1 MPDKST
7 NPRFFYG
14 HVVTAA
20 GFGVW
25 LICWGTFNPC
35 FGVFLKP
42 LLAEFGWTRA
52 ETALAYSLALSVQ
65 AVLTI
70 MMGWLTDRLGP
81 RTVVTVFGSFLGIC
95 YVLMSGVSTIWQF
108 QLNYGLVGAVGLSAL
123 NIPIMVTIAR
133 WFVKRRGLMIGIVQ
147 AGLGIGGLIFPPFT
161 AWLILDPGPH
171 HPRRYYHIRAFSQAR
186 PKGYGAGTGWSKR
199 CNGTGPEAGNSG
211 LGAFPSGGNSH
222 SSFLDDGGNIF
233 QLWIL

>member
-1 MPDKST
+1 MSGKST
-7 NPRFFYG
+7 NSRFFYG

-133 WFVKRRGLMIGIVQ
+133 WFVKRRGLIIGIVQ

-161 AWLILDPGPH
+161 AWLILYYGWRFAYMILGLITLVSCQDFSSGATQGIWGRSRMEQAVGWNRSRSGRLR
-171 HPRRYYHIRAFSQAR
+171 PRGFPFVRQCALVI
-186 PKGYGAGTGWSKR
+186 
-199 CNGTGPEAGNSG
+199 SG
-211 LGAFPSGGNSH
+211 
-222 SSFLDDGGNIF
+222 
-233 QLWIL
+233 